1 MPERL
6 RAANQQAVAALKAGK
21 PILVSRPTEAS
32 LQEELRWMGEPS
44 CVSFPILR
52 EGQSWGVVQ
61 LMKSQEFC
69 EDEAVLLWMFALVV
83 EDALPSL
90 ARAAR
95 APEPGSSGVVS
106 SAAFETKLDWE
117 LECVL
122 WGGRS
127 CTILRIRFHPPRP
140 EAAHGALRQARVLRA
155 IRQCLRP
162 TDLISPES
170 SGDLLVL
177 LPETGTVEG
186 QQAAQ
191 KIRRSLVQSRVLGEE
206 SNVVPSLKIA
216 QATCPEQGRRRQ
228 ELLRSLESQT

>member
-6 RAANQQAVAALKAGK
+6 RTANQQAAAALKAGK
-21 PILVSRPTEAS
+21 PILVSGPAEAS

-52 EGQSWGVVQ
+52 EGQSWGVIQ

-69 EDEAVLLWMFALVV
+69 EDEAVL
-83 EDALPSL
+83 
-90 ARAAR
+90 AATPVQNTSSTR
-95 APEPGSSGVVS
+95 PLGRDSRRTIGAAPDPGSSGVVS
-106 SAAFETKLDWE
+106 STAFETKLDWE

-127 CTILRIRFHPPRP
+127 CTILRIRFHPPLP
-140 EAAHGALRQARVLRA
+140 EAANGALRQARVLRA

-170 SGDLLVL
+170 SGPVR
-177 LPETGTVEG
+177 EI
-186 QQAAQ
+186 A
-191 KIRRSLVQSRVLGEE
+191 S
-206 SNVVPSLKIA
+206 PSKTWRIF
-216 QATCPEQGRRRQ
+216 CKE
-228 ELLRSLESQT
+228 